1 MDIFKTKTDGKDEA
15 LGAQVTTKT
24 EKEKKKAPVT
34 SYLNQ
39 WIERRLAILTQSVL
53 DVTAH
58 IVTIT
63 CYFNNI
69 T

>member
-24 EKEKKKAPVT
+24 EKKKKAPVT

-53 DVTAH
+53 HVTAH
-58 IVTIT
+58 IVTIK
-63 CYFNNI
+63 CYFNTI

>member
-1 MDIFKTKTDGKDEA
+1 MKRWELKLPQK
-15 LGAQVTTKT
+15 QK
-24 EKEKKKAPVT
+24 KKKKAPVT

-39 WIERRLAILTQSVL
+39 WIERRLAMLTQSVL

-58 IVTIT
+58 IVTIK
-63 CYFNNI
+63 CYFNTI

>member
-1 MDIFKTKTDGKDEA
+1 MKRWELKLPQK
-15 LGAQVTTKT
+15 QK
-24 EKEKKKAPVT
+24 KKKKKAPVT

-63 CYFNNI
+63 CYFNTI